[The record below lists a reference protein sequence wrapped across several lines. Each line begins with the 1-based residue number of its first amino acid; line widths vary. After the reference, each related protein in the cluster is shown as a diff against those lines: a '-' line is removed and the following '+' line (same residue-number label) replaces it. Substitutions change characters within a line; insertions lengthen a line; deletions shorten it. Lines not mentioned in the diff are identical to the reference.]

1 MSYDY
6 SFKLIIVGDSNVGK
20 SSIASRFQYNKFM
33 ESYEIT
39 VGLEFFS
46 KIIKVNDMLI
56 KIQIWD
62 TAGQEMYRSLIKSYF
77 RGSLG
82 CIFVFDLT
90 DDKSFKNMNYWIEK
104 VKKDGNSFT
113 TFCLV
118 GNKSDKINQRKINF
132 DDALELAIK
141 YDMDYIETSA
151 LNSRNIHNL
160 FYCLADKIMNNYFD
174 NLILDD
180 SLIKKGKQTNKF
192 KIKDDN
198 DSSCC

>member
-82 CIFVFDLT
+82 CIFVFD
-90 DDKSFKNMNYWIEK
+90 
-104 VKKDGNSFT
+104 FT
-113 TFCLV
+113 IC
-118 GNKSDKINQRKINF
+118 
-132 DDALELAIK
+132 
-141 YDMDYIETSA
+141 
-151 LNSRNIHNL
+151 
-160 FYCLADKIMNNYFD
+160 
-174 NLILDD
+174 
-180 SLIKKGKQTNKF
+180 
-192 KIKDDN
+192 
-198 DSSCC
+198 